1 MSNEQKNPS
10 TRESYRRRKDRERVE
25 NRLGNVLGWK
35 EDKQSADRKQTK
47 STTKQEDDS
56 QATKMF
62 SLNDAAVKKDQPKRT
77 TIPRTAARQAW
88 HPSTSRSNRADSL
101 SKATNPTT
109 KQKKTPKTNSSIDD
123 QSFWQIERSNLDRYL
138 TVGIIVLIIGI
149 LLLTIVALYF

>member
-10 TRESYRRRKDRERVE
+10 TRESYRRRKDRERME
-25 NRLGNVLGWK
+25 NRLGNVLGW
-35 EDKQSADRKQTK
+35 
-47 STTKQEDDS
+47 KQEDDS

-77 TIPRTAARQAW
+77 TTPRTAARQAG
-88 HPSTSRSNRADSL
+88 HPSTSRPNRAYSL
-101 SKATNPTT
+101 SKAIKPTT